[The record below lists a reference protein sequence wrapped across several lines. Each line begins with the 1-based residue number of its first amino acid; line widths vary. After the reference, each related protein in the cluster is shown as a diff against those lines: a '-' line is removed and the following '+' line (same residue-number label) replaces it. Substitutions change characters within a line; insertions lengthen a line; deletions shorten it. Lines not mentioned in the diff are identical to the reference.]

1 MTDLEVVARGHVGG
15 DGSVERLS
23 CHPRLPLVACSDSE
37 RPAVHI
43 WDCGEGRLRAL
54 GSMGL
59 TSEPYREAFGW
70 ERTGR
75 TPAVA
80 WHPEQPLLVM
90 AGEDGLRQ
98 WTPAG
103 ISEPEGAPATAS
115 YRSLAF
121 SPDGRTLWGSPSA
134 RDEGEG
140 WESSDVLDLGSGT
153 IGAGPRWD
161 TGVAEHPGGRLVA
174 TLASDQGAT
183 YCLFARV
190 DRGTAPDVMRPLR
203 RALILDC
210 DGYGTP
216 LFSADGRHVAVRG
229 NAYDNSVEV
238 FELPSLR
245 RVLAT
250 TLGDPSP
257 GYPYPQEWLDQMRS
271 WARQNIAF
279 GSRPDVLWIAEPTG
293 VLLEVD
299 LGTRQAVEHDVLT
312 GTRVSAL
319 AATATGELLVAGS
332 GGDLVL
338 LSVPYRSAQNHA
350 TNRDT
355 SRATAEAF
363 LETTA
368 ELPDDGDDWETHLVL
383 TDGTRT
389 WEADDL
395 ATTTTASSMDP
406 TWLQLQAAINTAQL
420 NRDGGTTAGTDAP
433 RSGSGVDG

>member
-1 MTDLEVVARGHVGG
+1 MTDREVVARGMVGG
-15 DGSVERLS
+15 GRSFEQLR

-43 WDCGEGRLRAL
+43 WDYGTGQLREL
-54 GSMGL
+54 GSVCF
-59 TSEPYREAFGW
+59 TSNAYGDALGW
-70 ERTGR
+70 ERAER

-80 WHPEQPLLVM
+80 WHPDQPLLVV

-103 ISEPEGAPATAS
+103 ISEPEGAPAFAT

-121 SPDGRTLWGSPSA
+121 SPDGQTLWASPSF
-134 RDEGEG
+134 RDEGDG
-140 WESSDVLDLGSGT
+140 WESSDVLDLAAGT

-161 TGVAEHPGGRLVA
+161 TGVAQHPGGGLVA
-174 TLASDQGAT
+174 TLSSDQGAT
-183 YCLFARV
+183 HCLFARV
-190 DRGTAPDVMRPLR
+190 DQGTAPAMMRPLR

-210 DGYGTP
+210 DGYETP
-216 LFSADGRHVAVRG
+216 LFSPDGRHLAVRG
-229 NAYDNSVEV
+229 NAYGNSVEV

-257 GYPYPQEWLDQMRS
+257 GYPYSQEWLDQMRAWS
-271 WARQNIAF
+271 RHNLAF
-279 GSRPDVLWIAEPTG
+279 GARPGVLWIATPAG
-293 VLLEVD
+293 ALVEVD
-299 LGTRQAVEHDVLT
+299 LETRQAVEHDVLT
-312 GTRVSAL
+312 GSRLSAL

-332 GGDLVL
+332 RGDLLL
-338 LSVPYRSAQNHA
+338 LSLLSGSTQNRTA
-350 TNRDT
+350 NRDT
-355 SRATAEAF
+355 SRDAAAAF

-368 ELPDDGDDWETHLVL
+368 EVPDDGNDLETHLVL

-395 ATTTTASSMDP
+395 ATTTAASSTDP
-406 TWLQLQAAINTAQL
+406 TWLQLQAAMNAAQ
-420 NRDGGTTAGTDAP
+420 AQCE
-433 RSGSGVDG
+433 